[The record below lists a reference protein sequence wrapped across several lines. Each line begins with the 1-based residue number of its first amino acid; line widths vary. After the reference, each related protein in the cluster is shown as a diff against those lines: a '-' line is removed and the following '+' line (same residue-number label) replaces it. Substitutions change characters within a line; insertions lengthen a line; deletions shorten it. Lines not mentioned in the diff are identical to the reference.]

1 MLSLHTTISKMR
13 IGMLLVCLSV
23 CLSISPAYS
32 ASSQLQTSEAGN
44 TYISGSD
51 LVIATPVAADL
62 FAAGGRVSVER
73 EVGADAAVAG
83 GSVTIRAPVRQD
95 LRAAGG
101 HVDIEGNTDGEL
113 VAAGGN
119 VRVGEAAVV
128 AGSAWLAGGDVTV
141 AGKIGKGAR
150 IYAGNIAIS
159 GEIDGDAHLYG
170 QQIKLLPGA
179 IIRGGLFYTSP
190 NELIRDPSAQV
201 LGTLT
206 HEPTP
211 PEWSKE
217 HGPRRAMSW
226 FHPFFV
232 LSMLAAGM
240 LLYVL
245 FPAAALGPQ
254 RAIRQYPLR
263 SLLLGLA
270 LVFTIPPVAILFM
283 VTVIGLPIGFALLLL
298 YPLSLMLGYLAT
310 AFLIGRQVATAAKQ
324 PEPASLKR
332 YALFLLLALIV
343 LSIAAAIPFLGG
355 IVMIAAVVLGLGGWA
370 VWIQTSYHGARAAH
384 E

>member
-1 MLSLHTTISKMR
+1 MLSLHTIISRMR
-13 IGMLLVCLSV
+13 IGMLLVCLSM
-23 CLSISPAYS
+23 SPAYS
-32 ASSQLQTSEAGN
+32 ATSQLQTSEAGN

-119 VRVGEAAVV
+119 VRVGEAATV

-141 AGKIGKGAR
+141 AGKIGKGVR

-179 IIRGGLFYTSP
+179 VIRGGLFYASP

-206 HEPTP
+206 REPTP
-211 PEWSKE
+211 PEWSRE
-217 HGPRRAMSW
+217 HGARRAMSW

-240 LLYVL
+240 LLYGI

-355 IVMIAAVVLGLGGWA
+355 IVIIAAVVLGLGGWA
-370 VWIQTSYHGARAAH
+370 VWLQTTYHGGRAAH